1 MMCQFIWQTAAC
13 SFQIP
18 CCTQISVTESRAN
31 KTHQEQKH
39 MNLLTNEGCVWSNKQ
54 ENICVFKL
62 VSASSWEKKKKVEGR
77 KASQQVI

>member
-18 CCTQISVTESRAN
+18 CYTQISVTESRAN
-31 KTHQEQKH
+31 KTHQEHKH

-62 VSASSWEKKKKVEGR
+62 VSTSSWENKKVEGR
-77 KASQQVI
+77 KASQQVN